1 MAHFL
6 KCTDKDGKEVFINFD
21 HVYQM
26 KRLRLP
32 ERKGGKEITELVLM
46 DPSGN
51 RVIEITDPP
60 DSLDRQLRG

>member
-32 ERKGGKEITELVLM
+32 ERKGGKEITERL
-46 DPSGN
+46 SSW
-51 RVIEITDPP
+51 TK
-60 DSLDRQLRG
+60 RQSRH